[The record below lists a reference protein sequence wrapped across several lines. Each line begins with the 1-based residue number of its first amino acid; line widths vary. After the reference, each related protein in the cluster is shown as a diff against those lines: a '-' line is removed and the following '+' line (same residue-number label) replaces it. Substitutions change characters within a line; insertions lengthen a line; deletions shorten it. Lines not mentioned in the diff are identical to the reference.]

1 MTRPANSG
9 PVSLGML
16 WGALIVAFGVL
27 LFTVGVWVGHSLMPG
42 RVDYETCVANV
53 TASDVAP
60 EVCEGLLTDAQRAR
74 MIQQNKER

>member
-1 MTRPANSG
+1 MT
-9 PVSLGML
+9 SLVKDRAVGMGL
-16 WGALIVAFGVL
+16 IAAALIAGFGFI
-27 LFTVGVWVGHSLMPG
+27 LFAVGLWVGHSLMPG

-60 EVCEGLLTDAQRAR
+60 EVCEDLLTDAQRAR